1 MAGCI
6 KIESDPRECL
16 VPDEGGGGGGRKKC
30 PIRRAEEEFKYAAV
44 CAIGIKLTVGNGIP
58 FDPVTTPATLRIR
71 ALGARLK
78 IPSMPLERKR
88 SRGMTSPIG

>member
-16 VPDEGGGGGGRKKC
+16 VPDEGEEEEGKKC